1 MQGERERGLVHSC
14 DICAWKVCFCFSL
27 FLLLFLSFSFLLLF
41 FVRVF
46 FGEPVKEKEPREG
59 ERIEY
64 A

>member
-1 MQGERERGLVHSC
+1 MCMES
-14 DICAWKVCFCFSL
+14 
-27 FLLLFLSFSFLLLF
+27 LLLFLSVSLAFSFLFFSSSF

-59 ERIEY
+59 ERIEH